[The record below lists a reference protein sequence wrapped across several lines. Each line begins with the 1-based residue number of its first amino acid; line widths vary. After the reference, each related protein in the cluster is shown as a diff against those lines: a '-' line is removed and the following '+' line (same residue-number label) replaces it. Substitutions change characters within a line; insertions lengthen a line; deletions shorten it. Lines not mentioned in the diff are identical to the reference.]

1 MGAILLQDLTLLER
15 LGVAPLICEN
25 GYYQNGERKSFNEEL
40 VSEVFRRLDLESLPA
55 LLVQAV
61 QALRQENP
69 QWFAA
74 GCFLLGTNHLT
85 LKGSH
90 QK

>member
-1 MGAILLQDLTLLER
+1 
-15 LGVAPLICEN
+15 
-25 GYYQNGERKSFNEEL
+25 
-40 VSEVFRRLDLESLPA
+40 
-55 LLVQAV
+55 V